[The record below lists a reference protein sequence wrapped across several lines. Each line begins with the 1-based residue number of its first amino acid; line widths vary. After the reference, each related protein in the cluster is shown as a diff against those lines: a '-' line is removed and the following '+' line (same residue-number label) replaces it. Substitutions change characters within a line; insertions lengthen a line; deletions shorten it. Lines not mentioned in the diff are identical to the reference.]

1 MKEVKIKYKDLS
13 SKQKTAISTLKEWI
27 HTMYTNDVDIN
38 IHLNDVDKENFK
50 IWSYLIKIE
59 EGDHLISATELDLL
73 RDLWDAYIEYITFKK

>member
-1 MKEVKIKYKDLS
+1 MKDVKIRYKDLS

-27 HTMYTNDVDIN
+27 HTMYTNDVD
-38 IHLNDVDKENFK
+38 KENFK

-59 EGDHLISATELDLL
+59 KGNHLISATDLDLL